1 MKNAAPVLAALGSF
15 LSALLVMSG
24 PCAQAQGTR
33 PGGPLDLAGVYQS
46 IPNATTL
53 PGGLRNSG
61 SPSEIS
67 LLPKAAAQA
76 RTINLKD
83 DPLRMCQPI
92 GPFRIMARDGVT
104 IELAP
109 ATGILAMLYEN
120 TLLGVMRFV
129 YMNRGHVEHVVDGPE
144 PGQEPGPTWLGDSI
158 GRWEG
163 ETLVVDSVGFNTR
176 TWLNDAGAQHSEA
189 LHLIERIRPVLG
201 GQYLEYKMTAED
213 PNALAKPYAYTR
225 YFKKLDTE
233 IVDEICV
240 DEP

>member
-1 MKNAAPVLAALGSF
+1 MKRIMPLLAAL
-15 LSALLVMSG
+15 VMTWAR
-24 PCAQAQGTR
+24 CASAQGNGSA
-33 PGGPLDLAGVYQS
+33 PDLAGVYQS
-46 IPNATTL
+46 IPNETTL
-53 PGGLRNSG
+53 PGRLKNSG
-61 SPSEIS
+61 SPREIS

-76 RTINLKD
+76 KTTNLKD

-92 GPFRIMARDGVT
+92 GPFRMMARDAVK

-109 ATGILAMLYEN
+109 ATGLLVILHEN
-120 TLLGVMRFV
+120 SLLGVVRIV
-129 YMNRGHVEHVVDGPE
+129 YLNRGHAPHVVDGPE

-158 GRWEG
+158 GHWEG
-163 ETLVVDSVGFNTR
+163 ETLLVDTVGFNTR

-213 PNALAKPYAYTR
+213 PNVLAKPYTYTR

-233 IVDEICV
+233 IVDDICV

>member
-1 MKNAAPVLAALGSF
+1 MGRFVPVLAAV
-15 LSALLVMSG
+15 LSAWV
-24 PCAQAQGTR
+24 PCAWAQGTR
-33 PGGPLDLAGVYQS
+33 AGASPDLAGVYQA
-46 IPNATTL
+46 IPNGTTL
-53 PGGLRNSG
+53 PGGLKNSG
-61 SPSEIS
+61 SPGEIS
-67 LLPKAAAQA
+67 LLPKAVAQA
-76 RTINLKD
+76 KTINLKD

-92 GPFRIMARDGVT
+92 GQFRMMARDGVK

-109 ATGILAMLYEN
+109 ATGLLAMLYEN
-120 TLLGVMRFV
+120 ALLGVLRII
-129 YMNRGHVEHVVDGPE
+129 YLNRGHVPHVVDGPE

-163 ETLVVDSVGFNTR
+163 DTLLVDTVGLNTR
-176 TWLNDAGAQHSEA
+176 TWLNDAGAQHTEA
-189 LHLIERIRPVLG
+189 LHLIEKIRPVLG

-213 PNALAKPYAYTR
+213 PNVLAKPYTYTR